1 MKIKYKNQDIILMR
15 PIKRLSQHFIRDQNL
30 VNHMIDYADLK
41 SSDTVLEIGP
51 GKGIITRAIAEK
63 SKVIAVEKDPA
74 LVEHLKLQEIPNLE
88 IISGDILKTKLPRFN
103 KIIANLPFSISAPV
117 TFKLFEHKWDS
128 AILIYQKEFAERFTA
143 KPGSKNYS
151 RLTLAVNYY
160 CEPEILKKVSKS
172 KFYPVPKVDAVVVRL
187 KPKKPAFKTDEKFW
201 NLVNKLFQHKKKTVR
216 AAMLAS
222 KFPKTK
228 IEQISQDLL
237 KKRVVRCDIN
247 DIRKIKSLL

>member
-1 MKIKYKNQDIILMR
+1 MR

-30 VNHMIDYADLK
+30 VDRMIDYADLK

-51 GKGIITRAIAEK
+51 GKGIITRKIAEK
-63 SKVIAVEKDPA
+63 CKVIAVEKDPA
-74 LVEHLKLQEIPNLE
+74 LVEHLKLQEIPSLK
-88 IISGDILKTKLPRFN
+88 IVSGDILKAKLPRFN
-103 KIIANLPFSISAPV
+103 KIISNLPFSISGPV
-117 TFKLFEHKWDS
+117 TFKLFERKWDS
-128 AILIYQKEFAERFTA
+128 AILIYQKEFAQRFIA

-160 CEPEILKKVSKS
+160 CEPEILGKVSKS

-187 KPKKPAFKTDEKFW
+187 TPKKPAFKTDKKFW
-201 NLVNKLFQHKKKTVR
+201 DLINKLFQHKKKTVR
-216 AAMLAS
+216 AAMLSS
-222 KFPKTK
+222 KFSKNN
-228 IEQISQDLL
+228 IEKLPQDIL